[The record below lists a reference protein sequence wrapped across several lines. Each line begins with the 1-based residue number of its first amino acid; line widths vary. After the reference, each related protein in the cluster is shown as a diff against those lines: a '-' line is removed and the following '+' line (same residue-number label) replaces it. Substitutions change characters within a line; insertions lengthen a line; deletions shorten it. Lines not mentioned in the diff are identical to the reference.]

1 MIYVKNTFLG
11 NIGIKAAEGKI
22 VLVSFRPDESAEA
35 VSAFSDE
42 MSDVVAE
49 AFSQLEAYLNGR
61 LKVFSLPL
69 APEGT
74 EFMKAVW
81 TALLDIPFGRMSSYK
96 DVARAIG
103 NEKAVRAVGLAN
115 HRNPIPIFI
124 PCHRVIGSGG
134 SLVGYAGGL
143 EMKKKLLELESFR
156 TGFGL

>member
-11 NIGIKAAEGKI
+11 NIGIKATEGKI
-22 VLVSFRPDESAEA
+22 VLVSFRPDESAED
-35 VSAFSDE
+35 VSAVSDE
-42 MSDVVAE
+42 MPNVVAE

-81 TALLDIPFGRMSSYK
+81 TALLDIPFGRTSSYK